1 MRGNLLSPKKK
12 DPLSGEFDK
21 EISSIPGAPFI
32 HGTPPPPKLQIG
44 MTERQKSQALR
55 KIKNNEKRA
64 AEGLESAQ
72 KQIDNIQKNNE
83 EGKVFGSP
91 EDALRRIAV
100 KFFDCHPTDA
110 EIEQVRSFI
119 RKRVGG
125 KLEMSLEASIDAFYA
140 LSKGKPDSENGKKF
154 EKEKADFLASKKD

>member
-1 MRGNLLSPKKK
+1 MSPKKK
-12 DPLSGEFDK
+12 DPLSGEFDN
-21 EISSIPGAPFI
+21 ELSPLPGAPFI
-32 HGTPPPPKLQIG
+32 HQTPPPPKLQIG
-44 MTERQKSQALR
+44 MTESEKRRALR
-55 KIKNNEKRA
+55 KIKYNEKRA

-72 KQIDNIQKNNE
+72 IQIDNIQKNNE

-100 KFFDCHPTDA
+100 KFFDRHPTDI
-110 EIEQVRSFI
+110 EIEQVRSYI
-119 RKRVGG
+119 RKRVDG
-125 KLEMSLEASIDAFYA
+125 KLEMSLEAAFDAFYA

>member
-1 MRGNLLSPKKK
+1 MSPKKK

-91 EDALRRIAV
+91 EDTLRRIAV
-100 KFFDCHPTDA
+100 KFFDRHPTDI
-110 EIEQVRSFI
+110 EIEQVRSYI

-125 KLEMSLEASIDAFYA
+125 KLEMSLEAAFDAFYA
-140 LSKGKPDSENGKKF
+140 LSKGKPDSENAKKF

>member
-1 MRGNLLSPKKK
+1 MSPKKK

-32 HGTPPPPKLQIG
+32 HHTPPPPKLQIG
-44 MTERQKSQALR
+44 MNERQKRHALR
-55 KIKNNEKRA
+55 KMKYNEKRA
-64 AEGLESAQ
+64 AEGLENAH

-91 EDALRRIAV
+91 EDTLRRIAV
-100 KFFDCHPTDA
+100 KFFDRHPTDI

-119 RKRVGG
+119 RKRVNG
-125 KLEMSLEASIDAFYA
+125 KLDMSLGAAIDAFYA
-140 LSKGKPDSENGKKF
+140 LSKAKPNSENAKRF
-154 EKEKADFLASKKD
+154 EKEKADFLGQI

>member
-1 MRGNLLSPKKK
+1 LSPKKK

-32 HGTPPPPKLQIG
+32 HHTPPPPKLQSG
-44 MTERQKSQALR
+44 MTERQKRQALR
-55 KIKNNEKRA
+55 KIKYNEKRA
-64 AEGLESAQ
+64 EEGLESAQ

-91 EDALRRIAV
+91 EDALRRVAV
-100 KFFDCHPTDA
+100 KFFDRHPTDA

-119 RKRVGG
+119 RKRVAG
-125 KLEMSLEASIDAFYA
+125 KLQMSLDEAIVAIFK
-140 LSKGKPDSENGKKF
+140 LSTNKKMRAKF
-154 EKEKADFLASKKD
+154 AEIKADFLVTKEL